1 MWILTKINPP
11 RNKRRKPKMIPQMKN
26 PAQKSLKVN
35 PRRKKLSPS
44 QKEQK
49 INPWPRNPH
58 LKSRHLR
65 RNPLRNPLPKS
76 QQLRNQSMS
85 KILTVNLRKNLP
97 WKSLLKKRVRRKLSL
112 NMFLKK
118 ENVELHLPE
127 VPFRPKKSK
136 VAKKPPVTAKKSS
149 PKKKPVAKKS
159 SPKKPAAKKA
169 GGAKKKGKSRK

>member
-1 MWILTKINPP
+1 MWILTKKNPP
-11 RNKRRKPKMIPQMKN
+11 RKRGKSKRIPQMKKN
-26 PAQKSLKVN
+26 LVRKRTKVN

-58 LKSRHLR
+58 LLKSRHLR
-65 RNPLRNPLPKS
+65 RNRLRNPLPKS

-85 KILTVNLRKNLP
+85 KILKVNLRKNLP
-97 WKSLLKKRVRRKLSL
+97 RKRVRRNLNQNLSQ

-118 ENVELHLPE
+118 ENAELHLQE

-149 PKKKPVAKKS
+149 PKKK
-159 SPKKPAAKKA
+159 
-169 GGAKKKGKSRK
+169 